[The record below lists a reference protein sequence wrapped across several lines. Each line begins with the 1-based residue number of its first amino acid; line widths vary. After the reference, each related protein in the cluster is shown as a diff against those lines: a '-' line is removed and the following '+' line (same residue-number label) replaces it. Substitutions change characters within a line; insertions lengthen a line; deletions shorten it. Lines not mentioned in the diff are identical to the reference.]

1 MRTVK
6 ISAALLFLVSAAL
19 AGFFVFTSP
28 VAFQK
33 SASIRFVDETLFM
46 LPEPE
51 MHIDIEAILRPIPYS
66 DSRMVYEVAPNEK
79 YIQTIEQGHGNCSN
93 LAFGLAYALSEQG
106 HDYQIVH
113 LMPINGFL
121 NGIGHTVLHMPF
133 RLTDERHYGIVD
145 VLEGGLPQTRSG
157 FVHLDTLR
165 NGSLSEASIFS
176 LNQRKDNESPYY
188 DSFLDTAIV
197 GVIYAQDVEQYFDFL
212 ESVYVPLGNKK
223 LEKIFYDGLSLVCG
237 TYPPNYVL
245 KTDQDILYKGKQAI
259 RYLSIALLLCIRV
272 FLLLMAMIMCFRL
285 YSFIR
290 KRVAYKRA

>member
-6 ISAALLFLVSAAL
+6 IGSVLLFLISAAL
-19 AGFFVFTSP
+19 AGFFIFYSP

-33 SASIRFVDETLFM
+33 SASIRFVDGTDLM
-46 LPEPE
+46 LPIPGE
-51 MHIDIEAILRPIPYS
+51 HIDIEAILQPIPYS

-79 YIQTIEQGHGNCSN
+79 YIQTIEHGHGNCSN
-93 LAFGLAYALSEQG
+93 LAFGLAYALSKQG

-133 RLTDERHYGIVD
+133 RLTDEKHYGIVD

-157 FVHLDTLR
+157 FMHLDTLR
-165 NGSLSEASIFS
+165 KGSLSEASILS

-197 GVIYAQDVEQYFDFL
+197 GVIYAQDVERYFDFL
-212 ESVYVPLGNKK
+212 ESVYVPLGNKR
-223 LEKIFYDGLSLVCG
+223 LEKIFYDGLSLICG

-245 KTDQDILYKGKQAI
+245 KTDQEILYKGKQAI
-259 RYLSIALLLCIRV
+259 RNLSIALLLCIRAS
-272 FLLLMAMIMCFRL
+272 LLLMTLFLCFRL
-285 YSFIR
+285 YSSIR
-290 KRVAYKRA
+290 KRVAH